1 MALSFWGTKFLV
13 AFDVMSN
20 FSDIKVNTKAR
31 GDIKVE
37 VQLTPLSEGVL
48 ACVCMCVPEAH
59 AWLYM
64 QVDAW

>member
-1 MALSFWGTKFLV
+1 
-13 AFDVMSN
+13 MSN
-20 FSDIKVNTKAR
+20 FSDIKVNIKAR

-37 VQLTPLSEGVL
+37 VQLTPLSEGVR

-64 QVDAW
+64 QVYAW